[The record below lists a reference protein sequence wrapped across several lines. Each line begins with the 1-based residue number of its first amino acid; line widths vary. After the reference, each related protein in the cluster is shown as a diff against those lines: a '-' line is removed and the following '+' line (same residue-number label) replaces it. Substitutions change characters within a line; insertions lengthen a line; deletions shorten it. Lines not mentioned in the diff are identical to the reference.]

1 MMGIF
6 KLFGLGFQTVNKRIK
21 IAVYLW
27 VVNLLF
33 SLVVIAPLYFLLQ
46 NEFSR
51 SLLENQMAKGN
62 DFLIWMGDFLFK
74 NRDFYPAL
82 LGWILVPMLLY
93 LFFNIFLS
101 GGVIGRIASPHEKTS
116 LSNFLSDCGKYF
128 YRFFRV
134 FLISLIGFILFFGVI
149 YRLISALFEIWT
161 ENASTEWPLIFVSNL
176 KFLIAVLLFSIV
188 RMFFDYVKIRLVME
202 DSKKAVRSTLLNF
215 TFLGKRFF
223 RAWFLYLLVGLVAV
237 ILFMI
242 FVLVHRISPQNGIF
256 FIFLFL
262 WQQLYVFSRMWTKM
276 LFFSTEYHFAALNP
290 NH

>member
-6 KLFGLGFQTVNKRIK
+6 KLFGLGFQTVNKKIK

-46 NEFSR
+46 SEFSR
-51 SLLENQMAKGN
+51 SLLESQMAKGN
-62 DFLIWMGDFLFK
+62 DFLIWMGDFIFK
-74 NRDFYPAL
+74 NRDFFPAL

-101 GGVIGRIASPHEKTS
+101 GGIIGRIAAPPEKIS

-128 YRFFRV
+128 FRFFRV
-134 FLISLIGFILFFGVI
+134 FLISLIGFIVFFGVI
-149 YRLISALFEIWT
+149 YRLISALFKIWT
-161 ENASTEWPLIFVSNL
+161 ENASTEWPLIIVSNL
-176 KFLIAVLLFSIV
+176 KFLVAVLLFSIV

-215 TFLGKRFF
+215 TFVGKRFF
-223 RAWFLYLLVGLVAV
+223 RAWFLYLLVGLVAA
-237 ILFMI
+237 ILFII
-242 FVLVHRISPQNGIF
+242 FVLVHKISPQNGIF
-256 FIFLFL
+256 FIFLFF

-276 LFFSTEYHFAALNP
+276 LFFSTEYHFASLNP
-290 NH
+290 DH

>member
-1 MMGIF
+1 MGIF

-27 VVNLLF
+27 IVNILF
-33 SLVVIAPLYFLLQ
+33 SFVVIAPLYFLLQ

-51 SLLENQMAKGN
+51 SLLENQMGRGN
-62 DFLIWMGDFLFK
+62 DFLIWMGDFIFK

-82 LGWILVPMLLY
+82 LGWILVPLLLY

-101 GGVIGRIASPHEKTS
+101 GGVIGRIAAPHEKTR
-116 LSNFLSDCGKYF
+116 LANFLSDCGKYF

-134 FLISLIGFILFFGVI
+134 FLISLIGFIIIFGVI
-149 YRLISALFEIWT
+149 YRLISALFELWA

-188 RMFFDYVKIRLVME
+188 RMFFDYVKIRLVSE

-215 TFLGKRFF
+215 AFLGKRFF

-237 ILFMI
+237 ILFVI
-242 FVLVHRISPQNGIF
+242 FILVYRISPQQGIF

-276 LFFSTEYHFAALNP
+276 LFFSTEYHFAAPNP